1 MNAAKAM
8 EVCGRLCARRR
19 ARTACVLALVSAFSL
34 ACNTAPP
41 PQPVGEG
48 SAVNTGASAT
58 RPAAPRKRAAVNA
71 RGLEAVEAV
80 VIPQPRGK
88 QFKLADLKGKVVVVD
103 FWATWCPPCREQAPL
118 LAELNKRHRERG
130 LAVVGLTSDEP
141 SDEDKVLRF
150 VKQAGINYT
159 VGYADDALSA
169 SFLAGTEDET
179 GLPPIPQVFVFTR
192 DGRLA
197 EHLVGGS
204 GQNHARLEEV
214 VAELL
219 GAPQS
224 ASKN

>member
-1 MNAAKAM
+1 MGAAKAM
-8 EVCGRLCARRR
+8 GVCEKAGAPRR
-19 ARTACVLALVSAFSL
+19 ASASCALALVAAFSL

-41 PQPVGEG
+41 PQPVGEV
-48 SAVNTGASAT
+48 SAVGVGTPAT
-58 RPAAPRKRAAVNA
+58 RPAAPRKTAAVNA
-71 RGLEAVEAV
+71 RGLAAVENV
-80 VIPQPRGK
+80 VIPQPQGK
-88 QFKLADLKGKVVVVD
+88 KFKLADFKGKIVVVD

-150 VKQAGINYT
+150 VKQAGINYA

-204 GQNHARLEEV
+204 EQNHARLEQV

-219 GAPQS
+219 GAPQA